1 MTISGRQRI
10 LIADDHTLFAEL
22 CKNLLEV
29 EFQVVGVVSNGRAM
43 IQAAQDM
50 KPDIVVVDV
59 SMPLLN
65 GLDAG
70 KAVKEMLPRV
80 KLVFISMSADVEL
93 AAEAFRRGASA
104 FLLKTCTTT
113 ELVKA
118 IHAVADGLSYLCSTM
133 SKDEVSYLTR
143 SEDDY
148 SPGNERLT
156 GRQREVLQLLC
167 EGKVMKEIG
176 GILNIT
182 PRTVAFHKYRLMEML
197 HARSTADLVRYAM
210 NHHVL
215 IAEEQFLG

>member
-22 CKNLLEV
+22 CKNLLESD
-29 EFQVVGVVSNGRAM
+29 FQVVGVVDNGRAM
-43 IQAAQDM
+43 IQLACEL
-50 KPDIVVVDV
+50 KPDIVVVDI

-70 KAVKEMLPRV
+70 ETVKAMYPRV
-80 KLVFISMSADVEL
+80 KLVFISMNGDVDL

-104 FLLKTCTTT
+104 FLIKTCTTT

-118 IHAVADGLSYLCSTM
+118 MHAVANGLSYLCSSM
-133 SKDEVSYLTR
+133 SKEEVSYLARAENT
-143 SEDDY
+143 Y
-148 SPGNERLT
+148 APGDERLT

-176 GILNIT
+176 CILNIT

-197 HARSTADLVRYAM
+197 HAKSTADLVRYAF

-215 IAEEQFLG
+215 IPEDRYPS

>member
-10 LIADDHTLFAEL
+10 LIADDHTLFAQL
-22 CKNLLEV
+22 CKNLLESD
-29 EFQVVGVVSNGRAM
+29 FQVVGVVDNGRAM
-43 IQAAQDM
+43 IEQARDLR
-50 KPDIVVVDV
+50 PDIVVVDI

-65 GLDAG
+65 GLDAA
-70 KAVKEMLPRV
+70 KAVKEMAPRI
-80 KLVFISMSADVEL
+80 KLVFISMCADVEL

-118 IHAVADGLSYLCSTM
+118 MHTVANGLTYLCSAM
-133 SKDEVSYLTR
+133 PKDEVGYLIR
-143 SEDDY
+143 AEIPY
-148 SPGNERLT
+148 SPGDERLT
-156 GRQREVLQLLC
+156 DRQREVLQLLC

-176 GILNIT
+176 SILNIT

-215 IAEEQFLG
+215 IAEQQPLT